1 MVQDRPVVLAQ
12 KNYLQHRNYL
22 EAMKTLEERFVYIY
36 QHNLWGGEESRSG
49 LGSSLNETEVLR
61 KEVPIVLAKISA
73 SSILDIPCGDFR
85 WMSTVNLSDV
95 DYVGADIVENIVVGN
110 RERFASDRRHF
121 VRLDLTRDV
130 LPRADLVLCRDCL
143 VHLSYMNIA
152 AAMANIKK
160 SSAKWLLATHFLR
173 IDSNSDIHDGDWRP
187 LSLTRPPFNLP
198 APHLVIVEN
207 CMEAGGAYSDKVLG
221 LWRVADL
228 PQSLSSVSGNP

>member
-95 DYVGADIVENIVVGN
+95 SVLTLWKTLSWATAND
-110 RERFASDRRHF
+110 SRR
-121 VRLDLTRDV
+121 T
-130 LPRADLVLCRDCL
+130 
-143 VHLSYMNIA
+143 
-152 AAMANIKK
+152 
-160 SSAKWLLATHFLR
+160 
-173 IDSNSDIHDGDWRP
+173 
-187 LSLTRPPFNLP
+187 
-198 APHLVIVEN
+198 
-207 CMEAGGAYSDKVLG
+207 GGTLFG
-221 LWRVADL
+221 
-228 PQSLSSVSGNP
+228 

>member
-1 MVQDRPVVLAQ
+1 
-12 KNYLQHRNYL
+12 
-22 EAMKTLEERFVYIY
+22 
-36 QHNLWGGEESRSG
+36 
-49 LGSSLNETEVLR
+49 
-61 KEVPIVLAKISA
+61 
-73 SSILDIPCGDFR
+73 
-85 WMSTVNLSDV
+85 
-95 DYVGADIVENIVVGN
+95 
-110 RERFASDRRHF
+110 
-121 VRLDLTRDV
+121 
-130 LPRADLVLCRDCL
+130 
-143 VHLSYMNIA
+143 MNIA